1 VPDRA
6 RALRVEKILE
16 QISSSF
22 VYMNKARLN
31 RDRALMRTK
40 SVTNTGEL
48 HIMKFHHI
56 TAKASA
62 LATLSVALL
71 FAAGPASAHCD
82 GVDGPVIKAAQQAL
96 DTGNVNRVLIW
107 VQQADQA
114 QIKDAFRKTIDVRK
128 LNPSAREMADYY
140 FFETLVRVHRAGEGA
155 PYTGIKPA
163 GRDLGPAVLAGD
175 KALETGSVEP
185 LAKLLTQAV
194 HKSVG
199 GQFKDVIAKKNFKAD
214 DVVAGQAYVKAYVG
228 YIHSVERIYEASAS
242 PAHGNVPEPAAAAH
256 QH

>member
-1 VPDRA
+1 
-6 RALRVEKILE
+6 
-16 QISSSF
+16 
-22 VYMNKARLN
+22 
-31 RDRALMRTK
+31 
-40 SVTNTGEL
+40 
-48 HIMKFHHI
+48 MKFHHI

-82 GVDGPVIKAAQQAL
+82 GEDGPVIKSAQQAL

-107 VQQADQA
+107 VQASDQA
-114 QIKDAFRKTIDVRK
+114 QIKDAFRKTLAVRQ
-128 LNPSAREMADYY
+128 LTPSAKKLADYS

-163 GRDLGPAVLAGD
+163 GRDLGPAVVAGD

-199 GQFKDVIAKKNFKAD
+199 GQFKGVIAKKNFKAD
-214 DVVAGQAYVKAYVG
+214 DVAAGREYVKAYVG
-228 YIHSVERIYEASAS
+228 YIHSVERIYEATEG
-242 PAHGNVPEPAAAAH
+242 PAHGDTQESAAAAH

>member
-1 VPDRA
+1 
-6 RALRVEKILE
+6 
-16 QISSSF
+16 
-22 VYMNKARLN
+22 
-31 RDRALMRTK
+31 
-40 SVTNTGEL
+40 
-48 HIMKFHHI
+48 MKFRQM
-56 TAKASA
+56 TTKASF
-62 LATLSVALL
+62 LAAVSMALL

-82 GVDGPVIKAAQQAL
+82 GEDGPVINSARQAL

-107 VQQADQA
+107 VQHTDEA
-114 QIKDAFRKTIDVRK
+114 QIKDAFRKALEVRQ
-128 LNPSAREMADYY
+128 LTPSAKELADHY

-163 GRDLGPAVLAGD
+163 GRDLGPAVVAGD

-199 GQFKDVIAKKNFKAD
+199 GQFKDVIAKKSFNAD
-214 DVVAGQAYVKAYVG
+214 DVAAGQEYVNAYVK
-228 YIHSVERIYEASAS
+228 YIHSVERIYEAAAS
-242 PAHGNVPEPAAAAH
+242 SDHGHGVEPVAAAH